1 MGVRH
6 KRLER
11 LHNVERNKLFSRN
24 IMRMIKSRRKRW
36 AEHVAGT
43 HRNEEE
49 SISGLVVDSR
59 KEEFTGK
66 A

>member
-1 MGVRH
+1 MVVSN

-11 LHNVERNKLFSRN
+11 LDNVERNKLFLPN

-43 HRNEEE
+43 HRNEEG
-49 SISGLVVDSR
+49 SVSGLIGD
-59 KEEFTGK
+59 T
-66 A
+66 